1 MVADKLY
8 VANAG
13 GAFPGGMFGIGVLER
28 LAKEIEIAKVTGA
41 SAGAVNALL
50 VANGQA
56 QTGVEVWREVLGS
69 LPNVM
74 IDFPFK
80 KGFFGHPVANLRRF
94 YLDWVEN
101 PTFFRVQKPVFDTI
115 QKHASLEKFLG
126 SEVHT
131 RIIYDKIN
139 NLFVAGGEEI
149 RFPDHLVHLFSWV
162 RLFTLKG
169 TQADYSSKRGILDN
183 RASPGLSRE
192 EFVKKLQASCSLPP
206 SYPRATKFGGEGII
220 NDGCL
225 IDKLG
230 GADLLVQEASLER
243 DVSVLVIMRH
253 DEGSGEYQKR
263 LEKLHKLCQRHGL
276 PAEKAFLVSPPYELP
291 VTSRYV
297 NNREELNLCYV
308 IGKQAAEQALRKL

>member
-1 MVADKLY
+1 MVTGRLY

-13 GAFPGGMFGIGVLER
+13 GAFPGGMFGIGVLEG
-28 LAKEIEIAKVTGA
+28 LAKEIKIAEVTGA

-80 KGFFGHPVANLRRF
+80 KGFFSHPVGNLTRF
-94 YLDWVEN
+94 YRDWAEN

-115 QKHASLEKFLG
+115 QKHASLEQFLG
-126 SEVHT
+126 SAVHA
-131 RIIYDKIN
+131 RIIYNKIN
-139 NLFVAGGEEI
+139 DFLVTGGEEV
-149 RFPDHLVHLFSWV
+149 RFPEQLVHLLSWV
-162 RLFTLKG
+162 QLFTLKG

-183 RASPGLSRE
+183 RACHGLSRE

-206 SYPRATKFGGEGII
+206 FYPRAIKFGGEGII

-230 GADLLVQEASLER
+230 GADLLVQEASLKQ
-243 DVSVLVIMRH
+243 DVAVLVIMRH
-253 DEGSGEYQKR
+253 GQGSGEYQRR
-263 LEKLHKLCQRHGL
+263 LKKLHELCRVYGL
-276 PAEKAFLVSPPYELP
+276 PVEKAVLVSPRSGLP
-291 VTSRYV
+291 VTSHYT
-297 NNREELNLCYV
+297 NDIGELNQCYEV
-308 IGKQAAEQALRKL
+308 GKQAAVQALRKL